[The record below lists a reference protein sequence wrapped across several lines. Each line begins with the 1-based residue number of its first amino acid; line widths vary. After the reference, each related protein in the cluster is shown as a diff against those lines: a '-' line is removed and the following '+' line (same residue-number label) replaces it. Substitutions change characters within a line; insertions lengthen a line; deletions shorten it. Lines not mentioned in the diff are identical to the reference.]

1 MPIWSGSKLG
11 GMPWDIPNREVSAL
25 VSGAGEPLFSL
36 RQQGFEP
43 EASVLLSVVP
53 VPLLQEAL
61 VFIPEEDE

>member
-1 MPIWSGSKLG
+1 MPIGSVRELG
-11 GMPWDIPNREVSAL
+11 GEYPWISQTGLLDWKTSVL
-25 VSGAGEPLFSL
+25 L